1 MIKIAI
7 TGSLASGK
15 SSAVKFIKRK
25 NYKVFSA
32 DKSVKEIYKKIKIKK
47 LIKKI
52 FNLENTK
59 EIKNQ
64 IKIGIVNKKI
74 NINKL
79 EKIIHPEVRKERNV
93 FIKKNKNHKIL
104 FFEIPLLYEGKLE
117 KFFDKIIFIHAMKKT
132 RYRRYLL
139 RGGNKFFFSILD
151 RRQLSPTVKIKR
163 SDYVITNNKSL
174 KNLKK
179 SVFRVLRD
187 L

>member
-15 SSAVKFIKRK
+15 SSAAKLIKKK

-32 DKSVKEIYKKIKIKK
+32 DKSVKEIYKKTKIKK
-47 LIKKI
+47 LIKKR
-52 FNLENTK
+52 FNLKNTK
-59 EIKNQ
+59 EIKNK

-79 EKIIHPEVRKERNV
+79 EKIIHPEVRKERNA

-104 FFEIPLLYEGKLE
+104 FFEIPLLYEGNLE

-139 RGGNKFFFSILD
+139 RGGNKNFFTILD
-151 RRQLSPTVKIKR
+151 RRQVDPTVKIKS

-174 KNLKK
+174 KYLKK